1 MSRVAPQSPGLFA
14 SPPDDPRPAGRV
26 LGELE
31 GLSAR
36 YPSSR
41 EPPLSSVTLSVEAG
55 ELVAVLGPNGA
66 GKSTLLRVLAGVLT
80 PSAGTV
86 RLFGAPLAS
95 LRRREVAREV
105 AVVAQSE
112 EIAFGYT
119 VSDVVMMGR
128 SAHQDAWMRSG
139 AEDRAVSDL
148 PGGEQKRVALAR
160 ALAQTPKLMLLDEPT
175 AFLDVHHQIA
185 LFDLLEEEV
194 RGGLACVVVMHDM
207 NLAAQYASRVAL
219 MKQGRLVAIGKV
231 EEVMTYTGLR
241 ETFDSDLYVGV
252 NDVTGA
258 RFFLPMRGHG
268 RAREPGPGA

>member
-1 MSRVAPQSPGLFA
+1 
-14 SPPDDPRPAGRV
+14 
-26 LGELE
+26 
-31 GLSAR
+31 
-36 YPSSR
+36 
-41 EPPLSSVTLSVEAG
+41 
-55 ELVAVLGPNGA
+55 
-66 GKSTLLRVLAGVLT
+66 
-80 PSAGTV
+80 
-86 RLFGAPLAS
+86 
-95 LRRREVAREV
+95 V

-128 SAHQDAWMRSG
+128 AAHQDAWMRSR
-139 AEDRAVSDL
+139 AEDSALVERAMQRCDVAHLSDRAVSDL
-148 PGGEQKRVALAR
+148 SGGEQKRVALAR
-160 ALAQTPKLMLLDEPT
+160 ALAQTPRLMLLDEPT

-219 MKQGRLVAIGKV
+219 MKRGRLVAIGKV
-231 EEVMTYTGLR
+231 DEVMTYTGLR